1 MTLQEKD
8 EYKFK
13 ELHCGNC
20 AKYMGYI
27 NANHQNFP
35 HDFFCTLKCLGDW
48 SDKNKITNIQMELLK
63 KKNE

>member
-20 AKYMGYI
+20 DKYMGYI
-27 NANHQNFP
+27 NANHQHFP
-35 HDFFCTLKCLGDW
+35 HDFFCNLKCLEEW
-48 SDKNKITNIQMELLK
+48 SKKNKITDIKIERLK
-63 KKNE
+63 DKNE